1 MQQLMGK
8 AQDKEFWAYVR
19 EADCYKS
26 IIERLKKEYA
36 ENMAT
41 GDLEC
46 HKYSEFKL
54 FWTTGN
60 RTIYEKGFNH
70 VRSRANRAAV
80 LALIYPEEQEYL
92 DTLMDSLYAICDEYS
107 WCLPAHHGKLE
118 VNDNARIDLT
128 ASTTAAMLS
137 EIYTV
142 LEDRLEPLIK
152 NRIKAEIDRRIVT
165 PFCSVNNYG
174 WWEGGTMNWTAVCIS
189 GVTRAIMLMRPDLMT
204 EGFILRTNRSMERF
218 LTGFDSM
225 GICFEGAGYW
235 SYGFGHFVTY
245 AEMLRRFTDG
255 KVDFFKIEKVKNIS
269 AYFQK
274 MFLSGDKSASFS
286 DGGAVLRYPVYLM
299 HFLKDEYPDDV
310 LVYTSKYASWD
321 AGSIRSFSWYNDE
334 YMKNPAKDDVAFEM
348 YAPEAQWMIKKT
360 AAYGFA
366 AKGGDNNEFHNH
378 NDVGS
383 FVFAKNGEH
392 VFTDPGG
399 GQYTRQYFAADT
411 RYTMVECSSRGHSVP
426 IIGGEVQKFGKQYAA
441 SDAKYESGVFSLEM
455 AGAYAV
461 EGINSV
467 KRSFAMSEDSVTV
480 TDIFD
485 CGDMSIVDRI
495 VTRNE
500 PEIISENEVKAGNGS
515 VTFDPSVCELKISSE
530 QDSRNN
536 TVWFIDL
543 ALKEGVNKITYLMK

>member
-1 MQQLMGK
+1 MKLLGK

-36 ENMAT
+36 ENMAQ
-41 GDLEC
+41 GDLKC
-46 HKYSEFKL
+46 HKYSDFKL

-70 VRSRANRAAV
+70 VRGRANRAAI

-92 DTLMDSLYAICDEYS
+92 DTLMDSVYAICDEYS
-107 WCLPAHHGKLE
+107 WCLPAHHGQLE

-128 ASTTAAMLS
+128 AATTSAMLA

-142 LEDRLEPLIK
+142 LEDRLDPLIK
-152 NRIKAEIDRRIVT
+152 NRIKAEIDRRIVST
-165 PFCSVNNYG
+165 FCPREHY
-174 WWEGGTMNWTAVCIS
+174 WWERGTMNWTAVCVGS
-189 GVTRAIMLMRPDLMT
+189 VGRALMLLRPDIVDDK
-204 EGFILRTNRSMERF
+204 FIERLNASMDSF

-235 SYGFGHFVTY
+235 SYGFGNFATY
-245 AEMLRRFTDG
+245 VEMLRRYTDG
-255 KVDFFKIEKVKNIS
+255 NIDYFKREKVKNIS
-269 AYFQK
+269 TYFQK
-274 MFLSGDKSASFS
+274 MFISGDKSASFS
-286 DGGAVLRYPVYLM
+286 DSGAVLRYPIYLI
-299 HFLKDEYPDDV
+299 HFLKNEYPEDV

-334 YMKNPAKDDVAFEM
+334 YMKNPARDDVAFEM
-348 YAPEAQWMIKKT
+348 YSPEAQWMIKKT
-360 AAYGFA
+360 AQYGFA

-378 NDVGS
+378 NGVGS
-383 FVFAKNGEH
+383 FVFAKDGAH

-426 IIGGEVQKFGKQYAA
+426 IIGGECQKFGKQYAA
-441 SDAKYESGVFSLEM
+441 SDAKYEDGVFSLEM

-467 KRSFAMSEDSVTV
+467 KRSFAMTENSVEV
-480 TDIFD
+480 TDVFD
-485 CGDMSIVDRI
+485 CGDKSIIDRI
-495 VTRNE
+495 VTRYE

-515 VTFDPSVCELKISSE
+515 VTFDLSVCELKISSE